1 MASKH
6 AEQDTARMNRRIK
19 VALWALPL
27 SGLCVALVWVKWKAE
42 HPPPTKLDIQVRQRL
57 VDSKDAMAVIRI
69 PLYSSIRL
77 SKQDMKD
84 ISDHLFLK
92 EQVTVLPSKERLVE
106 FYWTTSPKN
115 ECVMLDESDNRGYY
129 AEVNTP
135 NGANCHELHPVTTRF
150 LRQWLAQRPEFLR
163 WKD

>member
-1 MASKH
+1 
-6 AEQDTARMNRRIK
+6 
-19 VALWALPL
+19 
-27 SGLCVALVWVKWKAE
+27 
-42 HPPPTKLDIQVRQRL
+42 
-57 VDSKDAMAVIRI
+57 
-69 PLYSSIRL
+69 
-77 SKQDMKD
+77 MKD
-84 ISDHLFLK
+84 ISDHLFLE

-106 FYWTTSPKN
+106 FFWTTPPKN

-150 LRQWLAQRPEFLR
+150 LRQWLAQRPEVLK